1 MKIVPFEEFQIFR
14 ASVGPWYDASKEAP
28 PERVEVLGEL
38 DDLSH
43 EGVWYL
49 SGKDES
55 MPRTTYYMRD
65 GSVFKR
71 DTSQKEPKGWFTCKE
86 TPEGWDMREVKV
98 ICWTPIPDHEIDAE
112 NINLVKVLRRYFRQK
127 GKTADAALEALN
139 TVIGI
144 YEEKEKIAR
153 C

>member
-28 PERVEVLGEL
+28 PEQVEVLGEL

-49 SGKDES
+49 SGEYKS
-55 MPRTTYYMRD
+55 MPGTTYYMLN
-65 GSVFKR
+65 GSVVGH

-86 TPEGWDMREVKV
+86 TPSGWDMREAKV
-98 ICWTPIPDHEIDAE
+98 ICWTPIPDHNIDSE
-112 NINLVKVLRRYFRQK
+112 GINLIKVLRRYFRQE